1 MPADENPEWS
11 LVDFARQIAG
21 MPKSAPEAAFNF
33 TAPVPNGKKM
43 DLPPAS
49 AKPTNMSA
57 EDPPVSREQ
66 GPASAESQDT
76 QPAPIVA
83 PGTSR
88 KRQLRTPD
96 EIATMILTM
105 LRAVDSCPDRGL
117 VVTVYGSN
125 PWNAMLAIRPQAG
138 PAIDGSRWFS
148 RVREIG
154 VRLRDDFDV
163 IQETNSLISGVRDEV
178 TDLAGAPRSDE
189 GEDN

>member
-33 TAPVPNGKKM
+33 TEPVPNGEKM

-76 QPAPIVA
+76 LR
-83 PGTSR
+83 SL
-88 KRQLRTPD
+88 RQVLP
-96 EIATMILTM
+96 EKGN
-105 LRAVDSCPDRGL
+105 SE
-117 VVTVYGSN
+117 
-125 PWNAMLAIRPQAG
+125 RPTKSQ
-138 PAIDGSRWFS
+138 R
-148 RVREIG
+148 
-154 VRLRDDFDV
+154 
-163 IQETNSLISGVRDEV
+163 
-178 TDLAGAPRSDE
+178 
-189 GEDN
+189 

>member
-1 MPADENPEWS
+1 MPADGNPEWS
-11 LVDFARQIAG
+11 LVDFARQISE
-21 MPKSAPEAAFNF
+21 MPKSELEAAFNF
-33 TAPVPNGKKM
+33 TEPVPNKKM

-49 AKPTNMSA
+49 AKPSDMSA

-66 GPASAESQDT
+66 GPASADAQNA

-125 PWNAMLAIRPQAG
+125 PWNAMLTIRPEAG
-138 PAIDGSRWFS
+138 SAIDGPRWFS
-148 RVREIG
+148 RVREIA
-154 VRLRDDFDV
+154 VRLRDEFDV
-163 IQETNSLISGVRDEV
+163 IQETKSLISGVPDDV
-178 TDLAGAPRSDE
+178 TDLAGAPLLDE